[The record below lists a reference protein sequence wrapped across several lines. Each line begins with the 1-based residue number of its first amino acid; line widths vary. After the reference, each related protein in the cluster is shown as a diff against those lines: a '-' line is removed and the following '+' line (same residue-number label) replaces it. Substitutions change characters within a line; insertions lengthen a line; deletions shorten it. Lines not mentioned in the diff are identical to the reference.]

1 MIRIAALLLLCSA
14 TLTTGFA
21 QNKKQ
26 KMVKSDDAIT
36 VFSVNKKPVTAAEF
50 IYLFGKNPQHTP
62 EEFSE
67 KKIQEYLDLLINFKL
82 KVEEARK
89 RGLDT
94 TAAFV
99 REYNQYKEE
108 LRKPYLPDASL
119 TDSLVKLTY
128 NRMKEEVKAG
138 HILINVR
145 PDAPPAD
152 TLSAYNRLL
161 DLRKKILAGENF
173 EELAAQHSEDP
184 SAKSNK
190 GNLGYFTALQ
200 MVYPFENAAY
210 TTPVGSVS
218 MPIRTRFGYHILKVF
233 DKRPAQGEVEVSH
246 IMMRT
251 GSDKDNEK
259 AKNSIFDVYDKL
271 QAGIAWE
278 ELCKEFSEDPGT
290 KDNGGKL
297 RPFGVGVMGNVP
309 EFERVSFSLE
319 EPGDISDPFQT
330 QYGWHIVRLE
340 RKIPLASFEELA
352 PTLKNRVTRDE
363 RTQVSRQQLQA
374 KLRKSLG
381 FEENN
386 TVKAMALSLADSSL
400 IQGKWK
406 MPAKVDAKAVL
417 FSIGTQ
423 RYFLADFLRHVQKT
437 HRISNLSPEKYIEQ
451 LYNNYADAR
460 INEKLEEKV
469 LREHPEYGFLL
480 KEYYEGILL
489 FEIMEDE
496 VWNKASA
503 DSTGQVQYY
512 EQHKSEYQ
520 TGERVKAV
528 LYSSASQADLDAI
541 RPVLEKGDE
550 NAILD
555 QIAQKHIKTESGY
568 FKKDDKAVLGKISWA
583 AGIHP
588 AENNGIYYL
597 AWLKN
602 ILPPGIMSFE
612 EARPAVISD
621 YQNYLEKR
629 WIEELKKK
637 YAVKVNEKGKQY
649 IFQKLRK

>member
-14 TLTTGFA
+14 TLIPGLA
-21 QNKKQ
+21 QTKKQ
-26 KMVKSDDAIT
+26 NAAKSEEGIT

-50 IYLFGKNPQHTP
+50 IYLFSKNPQQTP
-62 EEFSE
+62 DEYSE
-67 KKIQEYLDLLINFKL
+67 KKILEYLDLLINFKL

-99 REYNQYKEE
+99 REYNQYKDE

-128 NRMKEEVKAG
+128 NRMKEEVKAS
-138 HILINVR
+138 HILINVK

-152 TLSAYNRLL
+152 TLAAYNKLI
-161 DLRKKILAGENF
+161 DLRNKVLAGENF
-173 EELAAQHSEDP
+173 EQLATLYSEDP
-184 SAKSNK
+184 SAKTNQGS
-190 GNLGYFTALQ
+190 LGYFTALQ
-200 MVYPFENAAY
+200 MVYPFENAAF

-218 MPIRTRFGYHILKVF
+218 MPLRTRFGYHILKVF
-233 DKRPAQGEVEVSH
+233 DRRPAQGEVEVSH
-246 IMMRT
+246 IMIRT
-251 GSDKDNEK
+251 GTDKDNEK
-259 AKNSIFDVYDKL
+259 AKNAVFDVYDKI
-271 QAGIAWE
+271 QAGVAWE
-278 ELCKEFSEDPGT
+278 ELCKEYSEDPGT
-290 KDNGGKL
+290 KDTGGKL

-330 QYGWHIVRLE
+330 QYGWHIIRLE

-363 RTQVSRQQLQA
+363 RTQVSRQALQT
-374 KLRKSLG
+374 KLRKDLG
-381 FEENN
+381 FTENAA
-386 TVKAMALSLADSSL
+386 VKKKALSLADSSL
-400 IQGKWK
+400 LQGKWK
-406 MPAKVDAKAVL
+406 MPVQPKKKEAL
-417 FSIGTQ
+417 FSLTGASYSLT
-423 RYFLADFLRHVQKT
+423 DFLQYAQKNQRT
-437 HRISNLSPEKYIEQ
+437 SNLSPENYMEQ
-451 LYNNYADAR
+451 LYNNYVEVC
-460 INEKLEEKV
+460 INEKQEEKI

-503 DSTGQVQYY
+503 DSAGQAKYY
-512 EQHKSEYQ
+512 EEHKTEYQ

-528 LYSSASQADLDAI
+528 LYSSASSADLEAI
-541 RPVLEKGDE
+541 RPAIEKGDDSH
-550 NAILD
+550 ILG
-555 QIAQKHIKTESGY
+555 QIAEKRIKTEAGY
-568 FKKDDKAVLGKISWA
+568 FKKEDKAVLGKISWA
-583 AGIHP
+583 EGVYS

-602 ILPPGIMSFE
+602 ILPAGVMSFE
-612 EARPAVISD
+612 EARPAIISD

-629 WIEELKKK
+629 WVEDLKKK

-649 IFQKLRK
+649 ILQKLRK